1 MHRAMTLLLSAAL
14 VGQAFAEDAK
24 PSKFSDIIKN
34 YSTDLAMPDTPGLSI
49 VGLNSENVLRP
60 TTPRALGMAVLQGRD
75 DNGTAKQGFALDFAP
90 VRVFYPAMTKDEYKN
105 HPVVARPLWNTQAS
119 LGVGQPVSDAD
130 KSTRIGLGLST
141 LLYRPESSD
150 PYLSDAYATCLDDA
164 LIKRLPAE
172 MPVLKPKP
180 APGSAEEK
188 TEKDA
193 RAKQTEQEDAAVKAC
208 RKELAD
214 RTWNA
219 TGLMA
224 GLATSKISGRDSA
237 VLPDATPQGYWV
249 SYSYGFEG
257 IKSLQQ
263 SLQFTASWR
272 RLRQEI
278 VADPLDKTK
287 FVAQDSRLFG
297 MKLYGKTDPA
307 NLFIEASRK
316 RSTIAGRD
324 TERANLLAFGAE
336 KKVGDNLWLTL
347 AMGKKRGG
355 TDANPTYVSTG
366 LKFGYEDKA
375 SLGGK

>member
-1 MHRAMTLLLSAAL
+1 MTLLLS
-14 VGQAFAEDAK
+14 VGLAGHAFAEAAK

-60 TTPRALGMAVLQGRD
+60 TTPRSLGMAVLQGRD

-90 VRVFYPAMTKDEYKN
+90 VRVFYPAMTKDEYEN
-105 HPVVARPLWNTQAS
+105 QPVVARPLWNTQVS
-119 LGVGQPVSDAD
+119 LGVGQPLSDAD

-141 LLYRPESSD
+141 LLYRPKTSD
-150 PYLSDAYATCLDDA
+150 PYLSGTYAACLDDA
-164 LIKRLPAE
+164 LVKRLPTE

-180 APGSAEEK
+180 APGSPEEK

-193 RAKQTEQEDAAVKAC
+193 QAKQTEQEDAAVKAC
-208 RKELAD
+208 RKDLAD
-214 RTWNA
+214 TTWNA
-219 TGLMA
+219 TGLMV
-224 GLATSKISGRDSA
+224 GLAISKISGRDSA
-237 VLPDATPQGYWV
+237 MVPDATPRGYWV

-272 RLRQEI
+272 RLREVI
-278 VADPLDKTK
+278 VTDPLDKTK
-287 FVAQDSRLFG
+287 FVAQESRLLG
-297 MKLYGKTDPA
+297 IKLYGKTDPA
-307 NLFIEASRK
+307 NLFIEVSRK

-324 TERANLLAFGAE
+324 TERADLVAFGAE
-336 KKVGDNLWLTL
+336 KKVADNLWVTI
-347 AMGKKRGG
+347 AMGRKRGG